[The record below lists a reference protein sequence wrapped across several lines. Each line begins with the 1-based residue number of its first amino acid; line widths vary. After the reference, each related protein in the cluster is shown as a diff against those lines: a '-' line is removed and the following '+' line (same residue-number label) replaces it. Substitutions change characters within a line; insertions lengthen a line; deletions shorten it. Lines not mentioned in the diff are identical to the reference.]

1 MSQEELAS
9 RVEVVYG
16 VSMSSAQLNK
26 IESQKKPLLDVQL
39 QAFALAL
46 DVQVADL
53 FPQRSKDDGTES

>member
-16 VSMSSAQLNK
+16 VSMSSAQLSK

-46 DVQVADL
+46 DVQIGDL